1 VIALS
6 WFLPSVVQNFASA
19 VHGPISHLPLLSVVF
34 LNMGII
40 IYNVIQIALG
50 SIPGRTAAK
59 IQCKMNLII

>member
-1 VIALS
+1 MVLAICSSEVCVSCS
-6 WFLPSVVQNFASA
+6 WTCITSA
-19 VHGPISHLPLLSVVF
+19 QLSVVF